1 VVMQRIIEN
10 TLWFEEIYNGL
21 EEVYLKLK

>member
-1 VVMQRIIEN
+1 MQRIIEN

-21 EEVYLKLK
+21 EEVYSKLK

>member
-10 TLWFEEIYNGL
+10 TLWFEEIYNWL
-21 EEVYLKLK
+21 EEVYTKLK